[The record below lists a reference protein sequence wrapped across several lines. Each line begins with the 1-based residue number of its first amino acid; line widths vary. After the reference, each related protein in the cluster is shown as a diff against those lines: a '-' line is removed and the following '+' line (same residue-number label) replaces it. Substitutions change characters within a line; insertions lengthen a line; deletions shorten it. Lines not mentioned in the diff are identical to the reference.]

1 MFNELKLPSKRHIA
15 DAAVIF
21 STVVWG
27 IQIIVMKDAFESM
40 APLAFN
46 ALRFSVG
53 LPFMIALGLRHRSAM
68 HIDRRD
74 VPRLI
79 GLALLGQV
87 GYQVFAVS
95 GLQRT
100 TSTNAALVIATIPTW
115 TALLSIALGIVAMRR
130 RLFTG
135 IGLSLG
141 GVLVVILGA
150 AQANVAFSRGDLTGM
165 GLMFCAT
172 MATSIFTISVKSLIQ
187 RYGGMPVAIWMYIV
201 TCLTLAL
208 VAAPD
213 LVVLTPSDIPLKVV
227 PNLLYAGLLSS
238 ALGFLIEGFALR
250 ELGAARVANY
260 YNFAP
265 VIAALG
271 GVLLLSD
278 PVTIPLLIGGT
289 LTMIGVVLVRRNTYL
304 IPTPPAPQPAAD
316 APVFPTAE
324 TEPLSG

>member
-1 MFNELKLPSKRHIA
+1 MFSELKLPSKRHVA
-15 DAAVIF
+15 DIAVIF

-53 LPFMIALGLRHRSAM
+53 LPFMIAIALRHRSAM

-74 VPRLI
+74 VPALI

-100 TSTNAALVIATIPTW
+100 TSTNAALVIATVPTW

-141 GVLVVILGA
+141 GVLVVILGTA
-150 AQANVAFSRGDLTGM
+150 ESSVAFSREDMTGM
-165 GLMFCAT
+165 ALMLCAT
-172 MATSIFTISVKSLIQ
+172 MATSVFTISVKSLIQ

-201 TCLTLAL
+201 TWLTLVL

-213 LVVLTPSDIPLKVV
+213 LTALTPSDIPLTVV

-278 PVTIPLLIGGT
+278 PVTLPLLIGGT
-289 LTMIGVVLVRRNTYL
+289 LTMIGVVLVRRNTFL
-304 IPTPPAPQPAAD
+304 IPAAPAPQPAAE
-316 APVFPTAE
+316 APTHPAPE
-324 TEPLSG
+324 AGSLGG